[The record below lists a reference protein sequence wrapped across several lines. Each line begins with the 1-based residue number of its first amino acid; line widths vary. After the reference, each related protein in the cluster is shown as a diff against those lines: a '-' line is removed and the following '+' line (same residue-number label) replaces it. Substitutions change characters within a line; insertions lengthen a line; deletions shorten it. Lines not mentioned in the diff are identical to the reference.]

1 MLICS
6 KCGAVLEDDI
16 SFCTSCGTGTST
28 ATRTEDKVSK
38 EDLLPVEDKAEE
50 ELEKEAEKV
59 EADASGAVGS
69 IQETAEEI
77 SEETAKVAGT
87 ASEASAEATGLVATT
102 AHGSGDQGSGSS
114 TGGAKVTVGFIE
126 AIKCFITK
134 IIDFKSETGKMEFWF
149 GFLFYVI
156 LCAVCVFS
164 DDIPFVGW
172 TFDLVLIAGGL
183 AFISSIVRRL
193 NNLKIPWYRIF
204 IYIIPVYG
212 QIRFV
217 IEMLRPTV

>member
-6 KCGAVLEDDI
+6 KCGTVLGDDI
-16 SFCTSCGTGTST
+16 LFCTSCGTGTST
-28 ATRTEDKVSK
+28 ATRTDDKIGT
-38 EDLLPVEDKAEE
+38 EDLMPVEDKSEE
-50 ELEKEAEKV
+50 ASEAADSIRETS
-59 EADASGAVGS
+59 EEISEDASGA
-69 IQETAEEI
+69 
-77 SEETAKVAGT
+77 
-87 ASEASAEATGLVATT
+87 ASEATGLVASN
-102 AHGSGDQGSGSS
+102 AYESGDTGSASS
-114 TGGAKVTVGFIE
+114 TGSTDSKGGAKVTVGFVE

-149 GFLFYVI
+149 GFLFYAIVCI
-156 LCAVCVFS
+156 VCAWA
-164 DDIPFVGW
+164 DDIPFIGW
-172 TFDLVLIAGGL
+172 TFNLVLIAATL

-193 NNLKIPWYRIF
+193 NNLKFPWYRIF